1 MLFSERRDA
10 GHVGRFSLGV
20 ATLVGR
26 VDAQAP
32 ASPRRTTK
40 SSPLQSFVA
49 SRCPRARFV
58 ALRAATSPCC
68 SRAHVKGSCI
78 GKLTRFSWRYCAR
91 GIPTESASTISR
103 KLHITR
109 AVVHPL
115 RIIRSGG
122 VRNVRLCLK
131 DSHRYGK
138 RSRYPIPISL
148 VVPQTSLDVLNFLS
162 GKPARDRQ
170 VLDRIPKV
178 LTISADDVGPLRHSR
193 QDWFG
198 NARIVHKHLQEHGSS
213 LGRYPPGGAD
223 QANQKMDVHSA
234 GPASSMEWAA

>member
-32 ASPRRTTK
+32 ASPRRITK

-58 ALRAATSPCC
+58 ALRAAISPCY

-115 RIIRSGG
+115 RIIRLIRRRPKCATLPQGFPQVWKAISLSDPDIPCCTSDLA
-122 VRNVRLCLK
+122 RCFEFPQRQA
-131 DSHRYGK
+131 
-138 RSRYPIPISL
+138 RSRP
-148 VVPQTSLDVLNFLS
+148 S
-162 GKPARDRQ
+162 GPRSNTQGAHDKRGRCGSPA
-170 VLDRIPKV
+170 
-178 LTISADDVGPLRHSR
+178 T
-193 QDWFG
+193 
-198 NARIVHKHLQEHGSS
+198 
-213 LGRYPPGGAD
+213 
-223 QANQKMDVHSA
+223 
-234 GPASSMEWAA
+234 